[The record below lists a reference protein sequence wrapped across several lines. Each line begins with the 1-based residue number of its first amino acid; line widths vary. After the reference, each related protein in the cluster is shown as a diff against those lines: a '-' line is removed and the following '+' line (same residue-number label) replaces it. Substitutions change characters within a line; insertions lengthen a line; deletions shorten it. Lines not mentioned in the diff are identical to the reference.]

1 MELAKPEYLYEWT
14 FVRLPCYVWSV
25 MILSVFAE
33 KTGQRT
39 GSLEKIGPSGTFFT
53 MKELYFCRA
62 GQTNSDQVGFRRRGR
77 FDGMGSVHGM
87 DTDADKQPLEIVR
100 HDDGLGLCSSLHS
113 TRNRRCRPVT
123 RLVARLYSYATKIA
137 IRTAT

>member
-25 MILSVFAE
+25 MILSVSAGE
-33 KTGQRT
+33 TKQRT

-62 GQTNSDQVGFRRRGR
+62 GQTSCDQVGFR
-77 FDGMGSVHGM
+77 
-87 DTDADKQPLEIVR
+87 
-100 HDDGLGLCSSLHS
+100 
-113 TRNRRCRPVT
+113 
-123 RLVARLYSYATKIA
+123 
-137 IRTAT
+137 